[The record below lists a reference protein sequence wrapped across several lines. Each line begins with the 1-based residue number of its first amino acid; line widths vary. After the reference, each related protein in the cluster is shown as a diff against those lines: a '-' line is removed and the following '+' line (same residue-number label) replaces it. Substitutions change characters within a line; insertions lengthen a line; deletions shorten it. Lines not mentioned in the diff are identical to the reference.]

1 MKWYPSHY
9 VTIPVSLA
17 LAAGLGFLS
26 RKLNA
31 NVRKWVMRAI
41 LLCMLLS
48 ELVKQIIAFR
58 TGYSAL
64 YLPFHYSTTYYFT
77 LGMYIFGRGR
87 VKHYGE
93 CTTFIGGFLLIFTL
107 LSSPGS
113 VVGDLANVFHS
124 WYNFHSFAYH
134 ILVLLLWFVL
144 LANLDYRVKRFDSLR
159 YISFLTLWAAF
170 AIPASR
176 VTGFNYAG
184 LLTSYIPPL
193 RKLQDAAGDVVYL
206 ITYFVCISA
215 VAALFIF
222 LYGRLTAKFS
232 ARRQTAGAQETSLPG
247 TDNA

>member
-17 LAAGLGFLS
+17 LAAALGILS

-93 CTTFIGGFLLIFTL
+93 CTTFIGGFLLIVTL

-113 VVGDLANVFHS
+113 VVGNLANVFHS

-144 LANLDYRVKRFDSLR
+144 LANLDYRVKRFDPLR

-176 VTGFNYAG
+176 LTDFNYAG
-184 LLTSYIPPL
+184 LLKSFIPPL

-206 ITYFVCISA
+206 IAYF
-215 VAALFIF
+215 LFISLF
-222 LYGRLTAKFS
+222 ATLLILLYQMILKRLDKRTPESPAS
-232 ARRQTAGAQETSLPG
+232 PG
-247 TDNA
+247 SQAE